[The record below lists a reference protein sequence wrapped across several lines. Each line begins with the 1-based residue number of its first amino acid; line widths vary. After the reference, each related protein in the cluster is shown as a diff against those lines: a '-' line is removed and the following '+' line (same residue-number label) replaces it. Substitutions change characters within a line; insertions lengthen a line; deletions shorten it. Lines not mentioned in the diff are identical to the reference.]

1 MLRNKIELLHM
12 NPGINASSEELAKV
26 ILARFGLVA
35 RKRDA
40 KAGFH
45 KLLLELYERKKKA
58 LREKR
63 NEEPVFG
70 VR

>member
-1 MLRNKIELLHM
+1 MKNKIELLHM

-26 ILARFGLVA
+26 VLARFGLVP
-35 RKRDA
+35 RKNDA

-58 LREKR
+58 LKEKKAR
-63 NEEPVFG
+63 Q
-70 VR
+70 